1 MFKKGIVSVLAASML
16 LGLAGCGS
24 NAENENTGDT
34 ENNTAAQGFVEKK
47 VEPENFDS
55 GVTLKPDCYKFIYA
69 LGNAPATI
77 DAANYFKMRLEQES
91 DGALSVDVYT
101 DNVLGSERE
110 LLEGCQFGNY
120 DIVLA
125 TNATVASFDH
135 DIFCLDIP
143 WLFDNKQQV
152 YEVLDGPLGDRLGNG
167 LEDKGFKL
175 LQWQENAFRT
185 LSTTDR
191 EVKTVDD
198 LKGLKIRIMENELQL
213 QQWKN
218 YGANPTP
225 MAFTELFTA
234 LQQRTVDGQD
244 NGAELTWQTKF
255 CEVQK
260 CYTYTKHIYSPY
272 LILMSKEKFDGL
284 TPEQQEIVLR
294 VSDEAVDYER
304 RRVSEYEEV
313 ALENIKNY
321 PGMIYNELTPEAV
334 EGFKAACANLKDLA
348 YEKVTNRDIVDMLYE
363 EVDKAKAKFPS
374 EADAKVETETPELP
388 AEPEPAE
395 QTDAE

>member
-1 MFKKGIVSVLAASML
+1 MDTKKSRGGNGMFKKGVASVLAAAML

-24 NAENENTGDT
+24 DSNAENQGGENAA
-34 ENNTAAQGFVEKK
+34 ENAAAQGFVEKK
-47 VEPENFDS
+47 VEPESFDS
-55 GVTLKPDCYKFIYA
+55 GVELQPDCYHFIYA

-91 DGALSVDVYT
+91 NGALSVDVYT

-143 WLFDNKQQV
+143 WLFENKQQV
-152 YEVLDGPLGDRLGNG
+152 YEVLDGPLGERLGEG
-167 LEDKGFKL
+167 LEEKGFKM

-198 LKGLKIRIMENELQL
+198 LKGLKIRIMENEIQL
-213 QQWKN
+213 QQWKD

-234 LQQRTVDGQD
+234 LQQHTVDGQD

-272 LILMSKEKFDGL
+272 LILMSKEKFDKL
-284 TPEQQEIVLR
+284 PSEQQEIVMR
-294 VSDEAVDYER
+294 VSKEAVDYER
-304 RRVSEYEEV
+304 KRVSEYEAV

-334 EGFKAACANLKDLA
+334 EGFKAACADLKDLA
-348 YEKVTNRDIVDMLYE
+348 YEKVDDREVVDLLYS
-363 EVDKAKAKFPS
+363 EVEKAKAKFPN
-374 EADAKVETETPELP
+374 
-388 AEPEPAE
+388 
-395 QTDAE
+395 DAETAAPAAAE

>member
-1 MFKKGIVSVLAASML
+1 MNVSQGGESML
-16 LGLAGCGS
+16 KHKQCLAFLLSAVMLFGLAGCGGEQKEGEDS
-24 NAENENTGDT
+24 EKQ
-34 ENNTAAQGFVEKK
+34 AQASGFVEKK
-47 VEPENFDS
+47 VKPEKFDS
-55 GVTLKPDCYKFIYA
+55 GVELKDDCYHFIYA

-77 DAANYFKMRLEQES
+77 DAAKFFKMRLEQES
-91 DGALSVDVYT
+91 EGALTCDIYT

-125 TNATVASFDH
+125 TNATVASFAH

-143 WLFDNKQQV
+143 WLFDTKQQV
-152 YEVLDGPLGDRLGNG
+152 YEVLDGELGDTLGKE
-167 LEDKGFKL
+167 LENYGFKM
-175 LQWQENAFRT
+175 LQWQENSFRT

-198 LKGLKIRIMENELQL
+198 LKGLKIRIMENEIQL

-218 YGANPTP
+218 YNANPTP

-234 LQQRTVDGQD
+234 LQQGTVDGQD

-272 LILMSKEKFDGL
+272 LIMMSKEKFDKL
-284 TPEQQEIVLR
+284 TPEQQEVVMK
-294 VSDEAVDYER
+294 VSDEAVKYER
-304 RRVSEYEEV
+304 ERCAEYEAT

-321 PGMIYNELTPEAV
+321 PGMKYNELTPEAV
-334 EGFKAACANLKDLA
+334 KGFKEACTGLKELA
-348 YEKVTNRDIVDMLYE
+348 VEKVDNPEIVDLLYS
-363 EVDKAKAKFPS
+363 EVEKAKQKFPS
-374 EADAKVETETPELP
+374 EG
-388 AEPEPAE
+388 
-395 QTDAE
+395 

>member
-1 MFKKGIVSVLAASML
+1 MLKRKIASILAVTMI
-16 LGLAGCGS
+16 LGLFGCSS
-24 NAENENTGDT
+24 NSESNENEAG
-34 ENNTAAQGFVEKK
+34 ENNAAAQGFVEKK
-47 VEPENFDS
+47 VEPVNFDS
-55 GVTLKPDCYKFIYA
+55 GVELTNDCYKFIYA

-77 DAANYFKMRLEQES
+77 DAAKFIKMRLEQES
-91 DGALSVDVYT
+91 GGTLSCDIYT

-125 TNATVASFDH
+125 TNATVASFSH
-135 DIFCLDIP
+135 DIFCIDIP

-152 YEVLDGPLGDRLGNG
+152 YEVLDGKLGDRLGEG
-167 LEDKGFKL
+167 LEDVGFKM
-175 LQWQENAFRT
+175 LQWQENSFRT
-185 LSTTDR
+185 LSTTNR

-213 QQWKN
+213 TQWKN

-234 LQQRTVDGQD
+234 LQQGTVDGQD

-284 TPEQQEIVLR
+284 TPEQQEIVLK
-294 VSDEAVDYER
+294 VSDEAVAYER
-304 RRVSEYEEV
+304 ERCSEYEAV

-321 PGMIYNELTPEAV
+321 PGMIYNELTPEAI
-334 EGFKAACANLKDLA
+334 EEFKAACTNIKELA
-348 YEKVTNRDIVDMLYE
+348 YEKVDDPAVVDLLYS
-363 EVDKAKAKFPS
+363 EVEKAKQKFP
-374 EADAKVETETPELP
+374 
-388 AEPEPAE
+388 E
-395 QTDAE
+395 Q

>member
-1 MFKKGIVSVLAASML
+1 MLKRGIAAALASVMTIGLTACGQEAA
-16 LGLAGCGS
+16 
-24 NAENENTGDT
+24 NNGD
-34 ENNTAAQGFVEKK
+34 AAATDEPVVTGFVEKK
-47 VEPENFDS
+47 VEPAVFES
-55 GVTLKPDCYKFIYA
+55 GVELTDDCYRFIYA

-77 DAANYFKMRLEQES
+77 DAARFFKMRLEQES
-91 DGALSVDVYT
+91 GGTLSCDIYT

-125 TNATVASFDH
+125 TNATVASFSN

-143 WLFDNKQQV
+143 WLYDNKQQV
-152 YEVLDGPLGDRLGNG
+152 YEVLDGVLGDTLAEG
-167 LEDKGFKL
+167 LEDVGFKL
-175 LQWQENAFRT
+175 LQWQENSFRT

-213 QQWKN
+213 TQWKN

-234 LQQRTVDGQD
+234 LQQGTVDGQD

-260 CYTYTKHIYSPY
+260 YYTYTKHIYSPY
-272 LILMSKEKFDGL
+272 LILMSQEKFEGL

-294 VSDEAVDYER
+294 VSDEAVQYER
-304 RRVSEYEEV
+304 ERCSEYEQV

-321 PGMIYNELTPEAV
+321 PGVTYNELTPEAI
-334 EGFKAACANLKDLA
+334 EEFKAACVDLKELA
-348 YEKVTNRDIVDMLYE
+348 YEKVNNPEIVDLLYS
-363 EVDKAKAKFPS
+363 EVEKAKEKFPEES
-374 EADAKVETETPELP
+374 AA
-388 AEPEPAE
+388 A
-395 QTDAE
+395 

>member
-55 GVTLKPDCYKFIYA
+55 GVT
-69 LGNAPATI
+69 
-77 DAANYFKMRLEQES
+77 ANYSKMRLEQES

-198 LKGLKIRIMENELQL
+198 LKGLKIRIMGNELQL

-260 CYTYTKHIYSPY
+260 CYTYTKHIYSTY
-272 LILMSKEKFDGL
+272 LIPLSPPNSRKSYCVFLTRQWIMSGG
-284 TPEQQEIVLR
+284 
-294 VSDEAVDYER
+294 A
-304 RRVSEYEEV
+304 
-313 ALENIKNY
+313 
-321 PGMIYNELTPEAV
+321 
-334 EGFKAACANLKDLA
+334 
-348 YEKVTNRDIVDMLYE
+348 
-363 EVDKAKAKFPS
+363 FPS
-374 EADAKVETETPELP
+374 MKKLRWRTLRTTP
-388 AEPEPAE
+388 A
-395 QTDAE
+395 

>member
-1 MFKKGIVSVLAASML
+1 MIKKSLASILAAAML
-16 LGLAGCGS
+16 LGAGGCGS
-24 NAENENTGDT
+24 GSDAENRDGENAAEG
-34 ENNTAAQGFVEKK
+34 AVAQGFVEKK

-55 GVTLKPDCYKFIYA
+55 GVELKSDCYHFIYA

-135 DIFCLDIP
+135 NIFCLDIP
-143 WLFDNKQQV
+143 WLFENKQQV
-152 YEVLDGPLGDRLGNG
+152 YEVLDGPLGDRLGQG
-167 LEDKGFKL
+167 LEAKGFKM

-191 EVKTVDD
+191 EVKTVND
-198 LKGLKIRIMENELQL
+198 LKGLKIRIMENEIQL

-234 LQQRTVDGQD
+234 LQQHTVDGQD

-260 CYTYTKHIYSPY
+260 YYTYTKHIYSPY
-272 LILMSKEKFDGL
+272 LILMSKEKFDKL
-284 TPEQQEIVLR
+284 PPEQQEIVLR
-294 VSDEAVDYER
+294 VSDEAVEYER
-304 RRVSEYEEV
+304 KRVSEYEKV

-321 PGMIYNELTPEAV
+321 PGMTYNELTPEAI
-334 EGFKAACANLKDLA
+334 EEFKAACVSLKDLA
-348 YEKVTNRDIVDMLYE
+348 YEKVDDRDVVDLLYS
-363 EVDKAKAKFPS
+363 EVEKAKVKFPAG
-374 EADAKVETETPELP
+374 EKTE
-388 AEPEPAE
+388 
-395 QTDAE
+395 

>member
-1 MFKKGIVSVLAASML
+1 MLQRKIALALAAATLVGMT
-16 LGLAGCGS
+16 GCGS
-24 NAENENTGDT
+24 QGEETTDSAAENA
-34 ENNTAAQGFVEKK
+34 AAQGFVEQK
-47 VEPENFDS
+47 VEAVTFES
-55 GVTLKPDCYKFIYA
+55 GVELTDDCYHFIYA

-77 DAANYFKMRLEQES
+77 DAAKFFKMRLEQES
-91 DGALSVDVYT
+91 GGTLSCDIYT

-135 DIFCLDIP
+135 DIYALDIP
-143 WLFDNKQQV
+143 WVFENKQQV
-152 YEVLDGPLGDRLGNG
+152 YEVLDGPFGDRLAEG
-167 LEDKGFKL
+167 LEEKGFKL
-175 LQWQENAFRT
+175 LQWQENSFRT

-198 LKGLKIRIMENELQL
+198 LKGLKIRIMENEIQL

-234 LQQRTVDGQD
+234 LQQGTVDGQD

-272 LILMSKEKFDGL
+272 LILMSKDKFDGL
-284 TPEQQEIVLR
+284 TPEQQEIVLA
-294 VSDEAVDYER
+294 VSDEAVAYER
-304 RRVSEYEEV
+304 ERCGEYEAV

-321 PGMIYNELTPEAV
+321 PGMKYNELTAEAI
-334 EGFKAACANLKDLA
+334 EGFKAACEGLDDLA
-348 YEKVTNRDIVDMLYE
+348 RERCDDPSVVDLLYSE
-363 EVDKAKAKFPS
+363 AAKAKEKFP
-374 EADAKVETETPELP
+374 
-388 AEPEPAE
+388 
-395 QTDAE
+395 DAE

>member
-1 MFKKGIVSVLAASML
+1 MLRRKIASVLAITMV
-16 LGLAGCGS
+16 LGLFGCGS
-24 NAENENTGDT
+24 GSTGDEGKAE
-34 ENNTAAQGFVEKK
+34 ENNVAAQGFVEKK
-47 VEPENFDS
+47 VEPVNFES
-55 GVTLKPDCYKFIYA
+55 GVELTDDCYRFIYA

-77 DAANYFKMRLEQES
+77 DAAKYFKMRLEQES
-91 DGALSVDVYT
+91 GGTLSCDIYT

-125 TNATVASFDH
+125 TNATVASFSH
-135 DIFCLDIP
+135 DIFCIDIP
-143 WLFDNKQQV
+143 WLFDNKKQV
-152 YEVLDGPLGDRLGNG
+152 YEVLDGALGDKLGEG
-167 LEDKGFKL
+167 LEKVGFKL
-175 LQWQENAFRT
+175 LQWQENSFRT

-213 QQWKN
+213 TQWKN

-234 LQQRTVDGQD
+234 LQQGTVDGQD

-284 TPEQQEIVLR
+284 TPEQQEIVLK
-294 VSDEAVDYER
+294 VSDEAVAYER
-304 RRVSEYEEV
+304 ERCSEYEAV

-334 EGFKAACANLKDLA
+334 EGFKAACTGLKELA
-348 YEKVTNRDIVDMLYE
+348 YEKVDDPAIVDLLYS
-363 EVDKAKAKFPS
+363 EVEKAKQKY
-374 EADAKVETETPELP
+374 PE
-388 AEPEPAE
+388 E
-395 QTDAE
+395 

>member
-1 MFKKGIVSVLAASML
+1 MLKKGITVLLSVIMS
-16 LGLAGCGS
+16 LGLAACGDS
-24 NAENENTGDT
+24 KSKEVEEGNVPAMAD
-34 ENNTAAQGFVEKK
+34 GFVEKK
-47 VEPENFDS
+47 VEPQNFDS
-55 GVTLKPDCYKFIYA
+55 GVTLTDDCYRFIYA

-77 DAANYFKMRLEQES
+77 DAAKFFKMRLEQES
-91 DGALSVDVYT
+91 GGTLSCDIYT

-125 TNATVASFDH
+125 TNATVASFSH
-135 DIFCLDIP
+135 DIFAIDIP
-143 WLFDNKQQV
+143 WLFDNKEQV
-152 YEVLDGPLGDRLGNG
+152 YEVLDGPLGDTLGAG
-167 LEDKGFKL
+167 LEDVGFKL

-213 QQWKN
+213 TQWKN

-234 LQQRTVDGQD
+234 LQQGTVDGQD

-260 CYTYTKHIYSPY
+260 YYTYTKHIYSPY
-272 LILMSKEKFDGL
+272 LIIMSQEKFNSL
-284 TPEQQEIVLR
+284 TPEEQEIVLR

-304 RRVSEYEEV
+304 KRCSEYEEA
-313 ALENIKNY
+313 ALENIKSY
-321 PGMIYNELTPEAV
+321 PGVTYNDLTPEAI
-334 EGFKAACANLKDLA
+334 EGFKAASTGLKELA
-348 YEKVTNRDIVDMLYE
+348 YTKVDNPEVVDLLYS
-363 EVDKAKAKFPS
+363 EVEKAKAKY
-374 EADAKVETETPELP
+374 P
-388 AEPEPAE
+388 AE
-395 QTDAE
+395 

>member
-1 MFKKGIVSVLAASML
+1 MVFGLTACGNGKVEDDAA
-16 LGLAGCGS
+16 ATP
-24 NAENENTGDT
+24 E
-34 ENNTAAQGFVEKK
+34 GFVEKK
-47 VEPENFDS
+47 VEPVEFDS
-55 GVTLKPDCYKFIYA
+55 GVELADDCYHFIYA

-77 DAANYFKMRLEQES
+77 DAAKFFKMRLEQES
-91 DGALSVDVYT
+91 KGKLTCDIYT

-125 TNATVASFDH
+125 TNATVASFSN

-143 WLFDNKQQV
+143 WLYDNKQQV
-152 YEVLDGPLGDRLGNG
+152 YEVLDGPLGNTLAEG

-175 LQWQENAFRT
+175 LQWQENSFRT
-185 LSTTDR
+185 LSTSDR
-191 EVKTVDD
+191 EVKNVSD

-213 QQWKN
+213 KQWKN

-234 LQQRTVDGQD
+234 LQQGTVDGQD

-260 CYTYTKHIYSPY
+260 YYTYTKHIYSPY
-272 LILMSKEKFDGL
+272 LILMSKEKFDKL

-294 VSDEAVDYER
+294 VSDEAVAYER
-304 RRVSEYEEV
+304 ERCSEYEAV

-321 PGMIYNELTPEAV
+321 PGMTYNELTPEAV
-334 EGFKAACANLKDLA
+334 EEFKAACSDLKDLA
-348 YEKVTNRDIVDMLYE
+348 YEKVTHPEVVDLLYS
-363 EVDKAKAKFPS
+363 EVEKAKAKY
-374 EADAKVETETPELP
+374 P
-388 AEPEPAE
+388 AEAEEPA
-395 QTDAE
+395 A

>member
-1 MFKKGIVSVLAASML
+1 MKRGLTAVLAAMMMFSVV
-16 LGLAGCGS
+16 GCGGNGNS
-24 NAENENTGDT
+24 EDEGEGGNAS
-34 ENNTAAQGFVEKK
+34 ASGFVEKK
-47 VEPENFDS
+47 LEEVNFDS
-55 GVTLKPDCYKFIYA
+55 GVELTDDCYRFIYA

-77 DAANYFKMRLEQES
+77 DAAKYFKMRLEQES
-91 DGALSVDVYT
+91 GGTLSCDIYT

-125 TNATVASFDH
+125 TNATVASFSH
-135 DIFCLDIP
+135 DIFALDIP
-143 WLFDNKQQV
+143 WVFDNKQQV
-152 YEVLDGPLGDRLGNG
+152 YEVLDGELGDYLARG
-167 LEDKGFKL
+167 LEDVGFKL
-175 LQWQENAFRT
+175 LQWQENSFRT

-234 LQQRTVDGQD
+234 LQQGTVDGQD

-255 CEVQK
+255 CEVQSY
-260 CYTYTKHIYSPY
+260 YTYTKHIYSPY
-272 LILMSKEKFDGL
+272 LIVMSDEKFQSL

-294 VSDEAVDYER
+294 VSDEALDYER
-304 RRVSEYEEV
+304 ERCAEYEAV

-321 PGMIYNELTPEAV
+321 PGMNYNELTPEAI
-334 EGFKAACANLKDLA
+334 EGFKAACVDIKDLA
-348 YEKVTNRDIVDMLYE
+348 YTKVDNPEVVDLLYSEAEKARV
-363 EVDKAKAKFPS
+363 KFP
-374 EADAKVETETPELP
+374 
-388 AEPEPAE
+388 AEEMK
-395 QTDAE
+395 

>member
-1 MFKKGIVSVLAASML
+1 MLKRKIASILAATMII
-16 LGLAGCGS
+16 GLFGCSSDKES
-24 NAENENTGDT
+24 NGEDAQQ
-34 ENNTAAQGFVEKK
+34 NNTTAQGFVEKK
-47 VEPENFDS
+47 VEPVDFDS
-55 GVTLKPDCYKFIYA
+55 GVELKDDCYRFIYA

-77 DAANYFKMRLEQES
+77 DAAKFFKMRLEQES
-91 DGALSVDVYT
+91 GGTLSCDIYT

-125 TNATVASFDH
+125 TNATEASFSH
-135 DIFCLDIP
+135 DIFCIDIP

-152 YEVLDGPLGDRLGNG
+152 YEVLDGPLGDRLGKG
-167 LEDKGFKL
+167 LEDVGFKM

-185 LSTTDR
+185 LSTTNR

-213 QQWKN
+213 TQWKN

-234 LQQRTVDGQD
+234 LQQGTVDGQD

-294 VSDEAVDYER
+294 VSDEAVAYER
-304 RRVSEYEEV
+304 ERCSEYEAV

-334 EGFKAACANLKDLA
+334 EGFKAACSNLKDLA
-348 YEKVTNRDIVDMLYE
+348 YEKVDDKSVVDLLYT
-363 EVDKAKAKFPS
+363 EVEKAKQKY
-374 EADAKVETETPELP
+374 P
-388 AEPEPAE
+388 AE
-395 QTDAE
+395 